1 MYITTIAKPAHQ
13 SIIKST
19 VFRSGKGAFT
29 LIELMIA
36 LVIFSVVAVLSVT
49 GMRSLIDAKHQQIA
63 HSADLKQL
71 QLAQAL
77 LSRDIQQIINR
88 PIRNASNSIA
98 SGFVGYSLL
107 DVGGQLD
114 SGEHTLFE
122 FTRMGYPNPRSTVA
136 RSTLERIR
144 YSVNHQELIRTVWAG
159 VDNLANAQATELVLL
174 KNLEGI
180 QLSYVD
186 SAGNEAANW
195 LTEFAGLTIDNSLNF
210 TPQRNLPSALDIK
223 LSLKQFGA
231 LEWYFLLAGGRRYAQ

>member
-1 MYITTIAKPAHQ
+1 MYITTIAKSGQYLLNKP
-13 SIIKST
+13 T
-19 VFRSGKGAFT
+19 VFRGGNGAFT

-49 GMRSLIDAKHQQIA
+49 GMRSLIDAKQQQIA

-88 PIRNASNSIA
+88 PMRDANNAIA
-98 SGFVGYSLL
+98 PGFVGYSLL

-114 SGEHTLFE
+114 NGEHTLFE
-122 FTRMGYPNPRSTVA
+122 FTRMGYPNPRSTAA

-180 QLSYVD
+180 QLSYID
-186 SAGNEAANW
+186 STGNEAANW